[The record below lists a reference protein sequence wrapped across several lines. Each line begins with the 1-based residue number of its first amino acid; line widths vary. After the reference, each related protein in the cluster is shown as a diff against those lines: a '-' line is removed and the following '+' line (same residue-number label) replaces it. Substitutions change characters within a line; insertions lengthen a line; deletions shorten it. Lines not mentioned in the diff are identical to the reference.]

1 MMKSLL
7 RKVALKGNGI
17 MVEDCL
23 STSDREVDMVWNM
36 TTEAQSFIRKGSKLI
51 LTAKRGERLEMKVRS
66 KLPFK
71 AELVPATPL
80 NSFEGQNEGIS
91 FLRLHYT
98 VPSQKEDNIF
108 SVSLKPL
115 K

>member
-1 MMKSLL
+1 MDTSLYQ
-7 RKVALKGNGI
+7 VY
-17 MVEDCL
+17 L
-23 STSDREVDMVWNM
+23 S
-36 TTEAQSFIRKGSKLI
+36 I
-51 LTAKRGERLEMKVRS
+51 L
-66 KLPFK
+66 K

-80 NSFEGQNEGIS
+80 NSFEDQNEGIS